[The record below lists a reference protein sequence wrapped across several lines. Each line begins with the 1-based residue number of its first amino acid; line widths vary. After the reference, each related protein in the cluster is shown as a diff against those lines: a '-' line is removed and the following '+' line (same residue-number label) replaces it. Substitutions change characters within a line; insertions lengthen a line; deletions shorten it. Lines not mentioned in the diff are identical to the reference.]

1 MDRTDLEARTLDV
14 SVVGG
19 RKLTGRWR
27 PAKRMTSVSVVG
39 GCHIDLREA
48 EIAADGITILR
59 FALIGGTHVIAPNGV
74 AVQLDG
80 FSVFG
85 GRRVESRADPG
96 RPGAPVVRLRVFS
109 LVGGVKVESDKGRNS
124 R

>member
-1 MDRTDLEARTLDV
+1 VDRTDLGTRTLDI
-14 SVVGG
+14 SILGG

-27 PAKRMTSVSVVG
+27 PAKRMTSVSVLG
-39 GCHIDLREA
+39 GCHIDLRQA
-48 EIAADGITILR
+48 EIAQDGITILR
-59 FALIGGTHVIAPNGV
+59 FALIGGTHVIAPDGL

-85 GRRVESRADPG
+85 GRRTESQADPG
-96 RPGAPVVRLRVFS
+96 PPGAPVVRLRVFS
-109 LVGGVKVESDKGRNS
+109 LVGGVKVESDRGHNS